1 MSTTDWSYFRENL
14 LGWYRPEQR
23 PMPWKAV
30 KNPYHIWLSEI
41 ILQQT
46 RVAQGLPYFERFVA
60 TFPTVMDLA
69 AAEDDA
75 VMKLWEGLGYYSRAR
90 NLLKTARV
98 VANEHGGKFP
108 DTLTGL
114 LTLPGVGPYTAAAI
128 ASFAFDRQVAVL
140 DGNVYRILARFT
152 GDTTPIDASR
162 SRKYYDG
169 VAEAALASAPA
180 ARFNQAIMDFG
191 ALVCTPRNAGCASCP
206 LAEGCAALA
215 AGTVY
220 DLPVKEKKLKRRER
234 YFHYLIVEDESG
246 HTIIEQRQAKD
257 IWRELYQFPLVEAM
271 RKDLEFTGLASEAG
285 WPEWLP
291 AGELDYVKTGRPLK
305 HQLTHQT
312 IITTFH
318 HFRWKKM
325 PLSTEGKL
333 IIKNK
338 KLRKFAFP
346 RVITRYLSEESLTL
360 DLFNQQ

>member
-1 MSTTDWSYFRENL
+1 
-14 LGWYRPEQR
+14 
-23 PMPWKAV
+23 MPWKAV
-30 KNPYHIWLSEI
+30 RDPYRIWLSEI

-60 TFPTVMDLA
+60 AYPTVRDLA

-90 NLLKTARV
+90 NLLKAARV
-98 VANEHGGKFP
+98 VAREHGGEFP
-108 DTLTGL
+108 DTFSGL

-152 GDTTPIDASR
+152 GDNTPIDLSR
-162 SRKYYDG
+162 SRKYYDELAG
-169 VAEAALASAPA
+169 AALGDAPA

-191 ALVCTPRNAGCASCP
+191 ALVCTPRNAGCRACP
-206 LAEGCAALA
+206 LAEKCSALA

-220 DLPVKEKKLKRRER
+220 DLPVKEKKLKRRDR
-234 YFHYLIVEDESG
+234 HFHYLILEDEAG
-246 HTIIEQRQAKD
+246 RTLIEQRLEKD
-257 IWRELYQFPLVEAM
+257 IWRELYQFPLVETE
-271 RKDLEFTGLASEAG
+271 RKGRKITDLTSGGG

-291 AGELDYVKTGRPLK
+291 AGELDFVRTSRPRK
-305 HQLTHQT
+305 QQLTHQT
-312 IITTFH
+312 VITTFH
-318 HFRWKKM
+318 HFRWPEMPAAVKGKM
-325 PLSTEGKL
+325 L
-333 IIKNK
+333 ITNK
-338 KLRKFAFP
+338 KLRNFAFP